1 MGFVTKEKLFSKDF
15 FITYGWLLGG
25 CFVFALGAVLFAEPY
40 GFAPGGTYGLSMVF
54 HHLWGWETEIAAL
67 CMDVPLLLLGIYFL
81 GGMFGVKTIICTFAI
96 PAFMRLIHY
105 LYGYDALLEPG
116 ITDRTLLNEQLL
128 SAIFGGI
135 VYGIG
140 IGMIF
145 KARATSGGSDIISMI
160 LNKYT
165 HISLGTLVI
174 IVDCTITLSTVVAFG
189 DWRLPMY
196 SWIIVFIE
204 GKVIDLVFPIVV
216 LIIFCICGMLYTGG
230 FFSGTGFVKAFSAS
244 DASVG
249 LMLGSFF
256 AMVITIVFYAVR
268 KVLRFSDSMACIPEG
283 FKAMVPA
290 ILILTFAWTLKA
302 MTDSLGAAPFVASVM
317 NSAAGGLMNLLP
329 AIIFLVGCFLAFA
342 TGTSWGTFGI
352 LIPIVVAVFQGTNE
366 TMMIISISACM
377 AGAVC
382 GDHCSPISDTT
393 IMASAG
399 AQCNHVNHVS
409 TQLPYAMTVAAV
421 SCITYVIA
429 GILQNA
435 VICLVIGIALQ
446 IGVLLAIKAIT
457 KDHTGRVKTTN

>member
-1 MGFVTKEKLFSKDF
+1 MGFVTKEKFLSKDF
-15 FITYGWLLGG
+15 FITYAWLLGG
-25 CFVFALGAVLFAEPY
+25 CFVFALGAVMFAEPY
-40 GFAPGGTYGLSMVF
+40 GLAPGGTYGLSMVF

-204 GKVIDLVFPIVV
+204 GKVIDLVIDDAAVHKTLMIVTDKLDPV
-216 LIIFCICGMLYTGG
+216 KDVIIKDIN
-230 FFSGTGFVKAFSAS
+230 
-244 DASVG
+244 
-249 LMLGSFF
+249 
-256 AMVITIVFYAVR
+256 R
-268 KVLRFSDSMACIPEG
+268 
-283 FKAMVPA
+283 
-290 ILILTFAWTLKA
+290 
-302 MTDSLGAAPFVASVM
+302 GAT
-317 NSAAGGLMNLLP
+317 LLP
-329 AIIFLVGCFLAFA
+329 AVGMYRGESRNMIY
-342 TGTSWGTFGI
+342 TI
-352 LIPIVVAVFQGTNE
+352 LTRRE
-366 TMMIISISACM
+366 MMILRHRIAEIDPEAF
-377 AGAVC
+377 
-382 GDHCSPISDTT
+382 I
-393 IMASAG
+393 
-399 AQCNHVNHVS
+399 N
-409 TQLPYAMTVAAV
+409 
-421 SCITYVIA
+421 VIDSKE
-429 GILQNA
+429 IL
-435 VICLVIGIALQ
+435 
-446 IGVLLAIKAIT
+446 
-457 KDHTGRVKTTN
+457 GRGFKPLKES

>member
-1 MGFVTKEKLFSKDF
+1 MGFVTKEKFLSKDF
-15 FITYGWLLGG
+15 FITYAWLLGG
-25 CFVFALGAVLFAEPY
+25 CFVFALGAVMFAEPY

-145 KARATSGGSDIISMI
+145 KARATSMI

-204 GKVIDLVFPIVV
+204 GKVIDLVI
-216 LIIFCICGMLYTGG
+216 
-230 FFSGTGFVKAFSAS
+230 
-244 DASVG
+244 D
-249 LMLGSFF
+249 
-256 AMVITIVFYAVR
+256 
-268 KVLRFSDSMACIPEG
+268 
-283 FKAMVPA
+283 
-290 ILILTFAWTLKA
+290 
-302 MTDSLGAAPFVASVM
+302 GAAVHKT
-317 NSAAGGLMNLLP
+317 LMIVTDKLDPVKDVIIKDINRGATLLP
-329 AIIFLVGCFLAFA
+329 AVGMYRGESRNMIY
-342 TGTSWGTFGI
+342 TI
-352 LIPIVVAVFQGTNE
+352 LTRRE
-366 TMMIISISACM
+366 MMILRHRIAEIDPEAF
-377 AGAVC
+377 
-382 GDHCSPISDTT
+382 I
-393 IMASAG
+393 
-399 AQCNHVNHVS
+399 N
-409 TQLPYAMTVAAV
+409 
-421 SCITYVIA
+421 VIDSKE
-429 GILQNA
+429 IL
-435 VICLVIGIALQ
+435 
-446 IGVLLAIKAIT
+446 
-457 KDHTGRVKTTN
+457 GRGFKPLKES

>member
-116 ITDRTLLNEQLL
+116 ITDRTMLNEQLL

-174 IVDCTITLSTVVAFG
+174 IVDCTITLLAAVGFG

-204 GKVIDLVFPIVV
+204 GKVIDLIVE
-216 LIIFCICGMLYTGG
+216 G
-230 FFSGTGFVKAFSAS
+230 
-244 DASVG
+244 ASVHKT
-249 LMLGSFF
+249 LMIVTKEIDAVKNIILNDIKRG
-256 AMVITIVFYAVR
+256 ATI
-268 KVLRFSDSMACIPEG
+268 
-283 FKAMVPA
+283 
-290 ILILTFAWTLKA
+290 
-302 MTDSLGAAPFVASVM
+302 
-317 NSAAGGLMNLLP
+317 LP
-329 AIIFLVGCFLAFA
+329 AIGAYKGEPREVIYTILTRREMMVLRHKIREIDPEAFINVID
-342 TGTSWGTFGI
+342 SREI
-352 LIPIVVAVFQGTNE
+352 LGKGFKSLDAE
-366 TMMIISISACM
+366 
-377 AGAVC
+377 
-382 GDHCSPISDTT
+382 
-393 IMASAG
+393 
-399 AQCNHVNHVS
+399 
-409 TQLPYAMTVAAV
+409 
-421 SCITYVIA
+421 
-429 GILQNA
+429 
-435 VICLVIGIALQ
+435 
-446 IGVLLAIKAIT
+446 
-457 KDHTGRVKTTN
+457 